1 MTLEGLEA
9 IGDLEKLPMNSE
21 EILELL
27 SRAERKLAD
36 SCIKGNSNETRIALA
51 YTVILICATIA
62 LRASGYR
69 VKNKQ
74 EFHYI
79 AIETLRYTLKV
90 QQQQIDYFQD
100 LREKRHHDLYGG
112 SLFIMENDVEEAIQ
126 EANALLKLTKTW
138 LKDNNSDLLR

>member
-74 EFHYI
+74 EFH
-79 AIETLRYTLKV
+79 
-90 QQQQIDYFQD
+90 
-100 LREKRHHDLYGG
+100 LY
-112 SLFIMENDVEEAIQ
+112 SN
-126 EANALLKLTKTW
+126 
-138 LKDNNSDLLR
+138 